1 MKQVENLLSEMTAE
15 QKAPLNKILG
25 LKDKNSKS
33 ILERLSKILLPV
45 KGFWQNP
52 LSYKEFLEKIAEK
65 NNEKL
70 EFSKNIVSFEESLY
84 IRLYAKEFAKLTAEE
99 KEQIFKELEKAGL
112 DKNQIASLS
121 GIAAIGAAQLSGFGI
136 YVLASST
143 LGAITSMLGLTLPF
157 AIYTGM
163 SSLISFV
170 IGPIGFLVMGIAI
183 YRSFKNV
190 KSWDEAVDIFKA
202 SWKEISSFTVG
213 DYDRGLMAFKYIA
226 ATRIVLRENFNK
238 EIELEKCKIEKSENE
253 NLQNHD
259 VISKKEALINEI
271 NNKIQNKI
279 IVKENIQNDIRKLEV
294 ELASVNNK
302 IETYHAELRTH
313 ELGVKIRKVKI
324 SISNDLSE
332 ISHGMISEK
341 HEKINKLNE

>member
-1 MKQVENLLSEMTAE
+1 M
-15 QKAPLNKILG
+15 G
-25 LKDKNSKS
+25 LKEKDSKS
-33 ILERLSKILLPV
+33 IIERLSKILLPV
-45 KGFWQNP
+45 KGFLQNP

-70 EFSKNIVSFEESLY
+70 DFPKKIASIEESLY
-84 IRLYAKEFAKLTAEE
+84 IKLYTKEFAKLTEVE
-99 KEQIFKELEKAGL
+99 KENIFKELEKAGL

-121 GIAAIGAAQLSGFGI
+121 GVAAIGAAQLSGFGV

-143 LGAITSMLGLTLPF
+143 LGAITSMLGFTLPF

-183 YRSFKNV
+183 YRSFKNI
-190 KSWDEAVDIFKA
+190 KSWDEALEIFKT

-238 EIELEKCKIEKSENE
+238 EIEQEELKIKNRKDKD
-253 NLQNHD
+253 LQHHETILNKELLIDD
-259 VISKKEALINEI
+259 V
-271 NNKIQNKI
+271 NNKIQTEISIKNEI
-279 IVKENIQNDIRKLEV
+279 EDEIRKLEKK
-294 ELASVNNK
+294 LSSV
-302 IETYHAELRTH
+302 
-313 ELGVKIRKVKI
+313 
-324 SISNDLSE
+324 D
-332 ISHGMISEK
+332 
-341 HEKINKLNE
+341 EKIQIYYSDIKIYEGKIKIYRSFISASKSSIGFSQKIIAEKNEKKKKLNE

>member
-15 QKAPLNKILG
+15 QKAPLIKILG
-25 LKDKNSKS
+25 LKDKDSKS

-70 EFSKNIVSFEESLY
+70 EFSKNIVSFEELLY

-238 EIELEKCKIEKSENE
+238 EIDQEKHKIEEQKRQDLYS
-253 NLQNHD
+253 LD
-259 VISKKEALINEI
+259 VISQKVTLINEI
-271 NNKIQNKI
+271 KNKLQNKI
-279 IVKENIQNDIRKLEV
+279 SVKENIQNEIEKLEID
-294 ELASVNNK
+294 LKSVISK
-302 IETYHAELRTH
+302 IETYNGEINTQEL
-313 ELGVKIRKVKI
+313 LIKLKKGKI
-324 SISNDLSE
+324 SVSKSIINFGYDTISQ
-332 ISHGMISEK
+332 K